1 MMSALWSYWL
11 LAALAVTPVD
21 GNRLAYLDGQDI
33 YYPHAK
39 FPKLITPQ
47 WVGEEG
53 VDAVVILAIDDM
65 RDTAKYEAYL
75 RPILQRLKAID
86 GRAPVSIMTCAV
98 KPDDPQLQTW
108 LEEGLSLEVHTFDH
122 PCPLLQGTFEQAKG
136 TYDKCVDLMFSIPNN
151 TPVAYRMPCC
161 DSLNTVSPRFYKE
174 IFNKTTPNGKFLQIS
189 SSVFQVYTADDPEIP
204 RELLFDADGKE
215 RFRKYFPKGLKRGD
229 QTHDRFVNYIENY
242 PYPYVIGNQCW
253 EFPCMTPSDWEANF
267 LHQPNNPKTVEDMQA
282 ALDITVLKQGV
293 LNLVFHPHGWIQ
305 AEQINELIDHAVT
318 RHGKKVKFLT
328 FKEALE
334 RLNKNLLADQSI
346 RDAAGNDNGV
356 RVLDIDGDYQLD
368 IAIGNESLKQTRIWN
383 ATSSS
388 WNITELPVDLRD
400 SPELPAKRS
409 AIFTDWSADI
419 FVENG
424 QVVSGGGPTYLI
436 DCKSKNRF
444 TWFKQAWR
452 KSSHHSTP
460 LSFPDTSRFIN
471 GQPARSVRFFHDL
484 TSNGSQAWV
493 LTLDAMDGT
502 RKQGLTTLVLEQD
515 GREITEPPGPTTKSF
530 RVRLNTSQKTATGQY
545 AELEGFPISLAPVTT
560 NKDGGLRFVDID
572 ENGIEDFV
580 FSNHEQYLV
589 AIGKTVESNYDLQYD
604 FILAGQR
611 GSKPA
616 DEELPPII
624 RADGTDNGFFVRDR
638 ALHWMNEDTADR
650 PNLIISWDFDK
661 LLGDRMPSAKTP
673 RAAIE
678 SMRVAP
684 GYTVELMAHEPAVLD
699 PVAMQWGPDGK
710 LWVVEMAD
718 YPNGLDGRGQPGGRV
733 RFLEDSDNDGQYDK
747 STLFLDGIA
756 FPSGVHP
763 WKNGVLVSAAPDIF
777 FAADTD
783 GDGKADAREVLYTG
797 FGEGNQQHRVNGFTW
812 GLDGWLYLGNGDSGG
827 TITSTKTGQQ
837 ISLSGRDLRIRPE
850 TGELEAVN
858 GQTQFGRA
866 CDDFGH
872 WFGNNNSR
880 PMWQYVL
887 DDRYLSRNPHLAP
900 PDSRRDVSE
909 QPGPAT
915 IYPASKTLT
924 RFNDFDRAN
933 RFTSACSAIV
943 FRDDFASEQKAESR
957 KQKAGEI
964 TDAVASNSGFP
975 PSALGFPLLS
985 FVSEPVHNL
994 VHREVLS
1001 FNGIRYT
1008 SRRVEGEATSE
1019 FLASTDNWFRPTQLK
1034 TGPDGAL
1041 WIADMYRL
1049 VIEHPQW
1056 IPQEW
1061 QERLNVRDGDDKGRL
1076 WRVTPT
1082 GTNPRAIPRLD
1093 QLSLLELAKMMDSPN
1108 GWQRDMVQQWL
1119 MERRTQQTEIA
1130 AVVPVL
1136 SHHIQTAT
1144 LPSVRVHALW
1154 TLHTLD
1160 ALKID
1165 HLMTALGDPH
1175 PQVRAAAIRLSETYA
1190 KTDQPLLQQVTNL
1203 VTDPDL
1209 GVQLQL
1215 AATLGELPGDES
1227 HRALAMLAATATD
1240 PDVRTM
1246 LLSSLNTDN
1255 LPVVTFSLLMNS
1267 DTEQS
1272 GHPLFLP
1279 LLTYAIAT
1287 DARPLLPQFAALIL
1301 KASPS
1306 ETKPWQ
1312 WDGVQ
1317 TWLTV
1322 QRRSGTSWSAWLDSL
1337 REPHPDL
1344 VEDWTTWLAQLPQL
1358 IESADATPQ
1367 ERAMALRLYGQTSQ
1381 NATFHADWLKPNQPL
1396 EVQQAAIEFA
1406 GQRGSSAIGKE
1417 IVLGWRNLSP
1427 ALRSTVRQHLLGRPA
1442 IAQAL
1447 VRQVEL
1453 EELSPADID
1462 PETTQF
1468 LLSHRD
1474 ADVRKGAGD
1483 ALAPVTDEARQ
1494 LLIADYLRT
1503 MPEAGDTSAGRELF
1517 AKRCAQCHK
1526 LGDLGHAVGPDLMA
1540 LTDKSVTALV
1550 MAVLNPNKAVETKF
1564 LQFGV
1569 QTTSGQVHT
1578 GILTQ
1583 ETATSI
1589 TLLAT
1594 EAKSTTILRNDIEEL
1609 YAVNKSL
1616 MPEGLEKELSPSMLA
1631 DLVAFIRGNVPLPS
1645 RKTFPG
1651 NQPQRLVA
1659 DNEGIFTL
1667 TPATCEIYGPTIV
1680 LEEKH
1685 RNLGWWS
1692 SVDDVVTWTIDV
1704 PESGT
1709 YRVEIDYACD
1719 AHAAGHRLVM
1729 SSRGSSLTHKIAATS
1744 GWDDYQTTEIGTLEL
1759 SAGVQTVTCKPA
1771 SRPLP
1776 ALLDLKQV
1784 RLLPVE

>member
-1 MMSALWSYWL
+1 MTSALWSYCL
-11 LAALAVTPVD
+11 LATLAVTPVD

-53 VDAVVILAIDDM
+53 VEAVVIFAIDDM

-108 LEEGLSLEVHTFDH
+108 LQEGLSLEVHTFDH
-122 PCPLLQGTFEQAKG
+122 PCPLLQGGDFAKAKG

-242 PYPYVIGNQCW
+242 PYPYVIGNMCW

-267 LHQPNNPKTVEDMQA
+267 LHQPNNPQTVADMKA

-318 RHGKKVKFLT
+318 KHGKKVKFLT

-334 RLNKNLLADQSI
+334 RLNKNLLAVD
-346 RDAAGNDNGV
+346 NDGTQPD
-356 RVLDIDGDYQLD
+356 RGLRTDPYCLLDFNNDGYLDVHLEFLKMIQL
-368 IAIGNESLKQTRIWN
+368 RIW
-383 ATSSS
+383 
-388 WNITELPVDLRD
+388 D
-400 SPELPAKRS
+400 
-409 AIFTDWSADI
+409 
-419 FVENG
+419 
-424 QVVSGGGPTYLI
+424 QQ
-436 DCKSKNRF
+436 
-444 TWFKQAWR
+444 KQAWNER
-452 KSSHHSTP
+452 LFSEGIHQVDGGEVVVGIIGQKTTATDGAIFSKMMLPTM
-460 LSFPDTSRFIN
+460 LRDLN
-471 GQPARSVRFFHDL
+471 GDGIADRIVPAPFRADGVTF
-484 TSNGSQAWV
+484 
-493 LTLDAMDGT
+493 GT
-502 RKQGLTTLVLEQD
+502 RD
-515 GREITEPPGPTTKSF
+515 DSM
-530 RVRLNTSQKTATGQY
+530 
-545 AELEGFPISLAPVTT
+545 
-560 NKDGGLRFVDID
+560 
-572 ENGIEDFV
+572 
-580 FSNHEQYLV
+580 
-589 AIGKTVESNYDLQYD
+589 GKTVRFPRRPHQRKNPSDD
-604 FILAGQR
+604 VGQR
-611 GSKPA
+611 FIDINEDGCLDYIFSDDEEYGVWLFESVDKGWSIELMSGLRRKKPA
-616 DEELPPII
+616 DEQLPPIV

-650 PNLIISWDFDK
+650 PNLIVSWDFDK

-684 GYTVELMAHEPAVLD
+684 GYTVELMAHEPDVID

-718 YPNGLDGRGQPGGRV
+718 YPNGMDGRGQPGGRV
-733 RFLEDSDNDGQYDK
+733 RVLEHQADNSQYGT
-747 STLFLDGIA
+747 STLFLDGVA

-783 GDGKADAREVLYTG
+783 GDGKADVREVLYTG

-827 TITSTKTGQQ
+827 TITSTKTGKTLD
-837 ISLSGRDLRIRPE
+837 IRGRDLRIRPE
-850 TGELEAVN
+850 TGEMEAVN

-866 CDDFGH
+866 CEDFGH

-887 DDRYLSRNPHLAP
+887 EDRYLSRNPHLAP
-900 PDSRRDVSE
+900 PDTRRDVSN
-909 QPGPAT
+909 QPGPAP
-915 IYPASKTLT
+915 IFPASKTLT

-943 FRDDFASEQKAESR
+943 FRDDFIVPGLSAKGLGLSDKDQSA
-957 KQKAGEI
+957 A
-964 TDAVASNSGFP
+964 TD
-975 PSALGFPLLS
+975 SAPQPLALSPQLFS

-1001 FNGIRYT
+1001 FDGIRYA
-1008 SRRVEGEATSE
+1008 SQRLESERESE

-1076 WRVTPT
+1076 WRVYPT
-1082 GTNPRAIPRLD
+1082 GTKPRAIPRLD
-1093 QLSLLELAKMMDSPN
+1093 QLSLPELAKMLDSPN
-1108 GWQRDMVQQWL
+1108 GWQRDMVQQLL
-1119 MERRTQQTEIA
+1119 MERRSQQTDITA
-1130 AVVPVL
+1130 AFPAL
-1136 SHHIQTAT
+1136 SHLAHSSA
-1144 LPSVRVHALW
+1144 LAPVRVQALW
-1154 TLHTLD
+1154 TLQTLD
-1160 ALKID
+1160 AVKVE
-1165 HLMTALGDPH
+1165 HLTTALRDPH
-1175 PQVRAAAIRLSETYA
+1175 PQVRAAAIRLSETLA
-1190 KTDQPLLQQVTNL
+1190 KTDQLLLRQVTNL
-1203 VTDPDL
+1203 VTDQDP

-1215 AATLGELPGDES
+1215 AATLGELPGEES
-1227 HRALAMLAATATD
+1227 HRALAMLAASATD
-1240 PDVRTM
+1240 PYVRTM
-1246 LLSSLNTDN
+1246 LLSSLNADN
-1255 LPVVTFSLLMNS
+1255 LPMVTFNILMHP
-1267 DTEQS
+1267 DTEPS

-1279 LLTYAIAT
+1279 LLTYAVAT
-1287 DARPLLPQFAALIL
+1287 DARPLLPQYAALL
-1301 KASPS
+1301 LSSTPA
-1306 ETKPWQ
+1306 ETRPCQ
-1312 WDGVQ
+1312 WDGIQ

-1322 QRRSGTSWSAWLDSL
+1322 QRRSGTSWSNWLESL

-1344 VEDWTTWLAQLPQL
+1344 VEDWTTWLAQLPDL
-1358 IESADATPQ
+1358 IESAEATPQ
-1367 ERAMALRLYGQTSQ
+1367 MRSMALRLYGQTAQ
-1381 NATFHADWLKPNQPL
+1381 NAAFDADWLKPNQPL
-1396 EVQQAAIEFA
+1396 EVQQAAIAFA
-1406 GQRGSSAIGKE
+1406 GQSGSSAVGKE
-1417 IVLGWRNLSP
+1417 IVSGWRSLSP
-1427 ALRSTVRQHLLGRPA
+1427 ALRASVRQHLLGRPA
-1442 IAQAL
+1442 MAQTL

-1453 EELSPADID
+1453 EELTPADID

-1468 LLSHRD
+1468 LLAHRD
-1474 ADVRKGAGD
+1474 AEVRKSAND
-1483 ALAPVTDEARQ
+1483 ALAPVTDEARLQ
-1494 LLIADYLRT
+1494 LIAEYLRT
-1503 MPEAGDTSAGRELF
+1503 MPEQSDVAAGRELF

-1526 LGDLGHAVGPDLMA
+1526 LGDLGHAVGPDLAA

-1550 MAVLNPNKAVETKF
+1550 TAVLNPNKAVETKF

-1569 QTTSGQVHT
+1569 QTIAGQVHT
-1578 GILTQ
+1578 GILQQ
-1583 ETATSI
+1583 ETATSL
-1589 TLLAT
+1589 TLLAA

-1616 MPEGLEKELSPSMLA
+1616 MPEGLEKELTPPMLA

-1651 NQPQRLVA
+1651 NQPQRVVA
-1659 DNEGIFTL
+1659 GNDGVFTL

-1680 LEEKH
+1680 LEEKYG
-1685 RNLGWWS
+1685 NLGWWS
-1692 SVDDVVTWTIDV
+1692 SADDFVTWTIDV
-1704 PESGT
+1704 PESRA
-1709 YRVEIDYACD
+1709 YRLEITYACD
-1719 AHAAGHRLVM
+1719 PQAAGHRLVVA
-1729 SSRGSSLTHKIAATS
+1729 SRGANVSAKVEATAS
-1744 GWDDYQTTEIGTLEL
+1744 WDDYQTIDFGKLEL
-1759 SAGVQTVTCKPA
+1759 SAGVQTLTCKPA

-1776 ALLDLKQV
+1776 ALMDLKQV
-1784 RLLPVE
+1784 RLIPE